1 MRATIDSTGRLT
13 VVPESEIEA
22 YALRCYQEKFD
33 SDTPPAIKFEWGE
46 IHSPGD
52 VKASKGSEKQPQY
65 FPFTAEEFVR
75 VRQQAEARQSK
86 GPEDNRNRT
95 NP

>member
-1 MRATIDSTGRLT
+1 VRATIDSTGCLT

-33 SDTPPAIKFEWGE
+33 SDTPPVINFDWGE

-52 VKASKGSEKQPQY
+52 VKASRGSEKQPRY

-75 VRQQAEARQSK
+75 VRQQAEAHGAK
-86 GPEDNRNRT
+86 PPEAK
-95 NP
+95 P

>member
-1 MRATIDSTGRLT
+1 MRAATDSTGCLT

-33 SDTPPAIKFEWGE
+33 SDTPPAIKFVWDE

-52 VKASKGSEKQPQY
+52 VKASRGSEKQPRY

-75 VRQQAEARQSK
+75 VMQKAEAHTSK
-86 GPEDNRNRT
+86 STDARP
-95 NP
+95 

>member
-1 MRATIDSTGRLT
+1 MRATIDSTGCLT
-13 VVPESEIEA
+13 VVPENETEA
-22 YALRCYQEKFD
+22 YALRCFQEKFD
-33 SDTPPAIKFEWGE
+33 SDTQPVIKFEWGE

-52 VKASKGSEKQPQY
+52 VKASKGSEKQPRY

-86 GPEDNRNRT
+86 GTENSRT

>member
-1 MRATIDSTGRLT
+1 MRATIDSTGCLT

-33 SDTPPAIKFEWGE
+33 SDTPPAIKFVWDE

-52 VKASKGSEKQPQY
+52 VKASRGSEKQPRY

-75 VRQQAEARQSK
+75 VMQKAEVHTSKSTDAR
-86 GPEDNRNRT
+86 P
-95 NP
+95 

>member
-22 YALRCYQEKFD
+22 YALRCYTEKYN
-33 SDTPPAIKFEWGE
+33 SDTPPELCFQWEE

-52 VKASKGSEKQPQY
+52 VKASKGSEKKPRY
-65 FPFTAEEFVR
+65 FPFTSEEFER
-75 VRQQAEARQSK
+75 VRREAETRGAKR
-86 GPEDNRNRT
+86 PEVG
-95 NP
+95 